1 MKIFKRLFKIG
12 QAEAHAAVNKL
23 EDPINLTEQ
32 GIRDMKEDL
41 DKALNSLAQV
51 KAMAIRAKRDVTEY
65 QDKARQYE
73 EKAILLLK
81 RAQSGDIE
89 AAEADR
95 LATEAL
101 TQKEN
106 NLKHTAQAMGEQ
118 QKYEESVDKLEGNIN
133 RLKSTINKW
142 ENELKTLKARVKVS
156 NATKSINKQMAQID
170 STDTIS
176 MLERMKDQVAQDEAL
191 AESYEEMANE
201 SRSIDEEIDRT
212 LDQSSKSDK
221 ARELEA
227 LKEKL
232 GIKKDDSSDKS

>member
-51 KAMAIRAKRDVTEY
+51 KAMAIRARKDVADY
-65 QDKARQYE
+65 QDKAKQYE
-73 EKAILLLK
+73 EKAVLLLK
-81 RAQSGDIE
+81 RAQTGDIDSL
-89 AAEADR
+89 EADR

-101 TQKEN
+101 NQKEN
-106 NLKHTAQAMGEQ
+106 NLKHTAQALGEQ
-118 QKYEESVDKLEGNIN
+118 KKYEESVEKLESNIN

-156 NATKSINKQMAQID
+156 NATKNINKQMAQID

-201 SRSIDEEIDRT
+201 TRSIDEEIDKT
-212 LDQSSKSDK
+212 LAESSKSDK

-232 GIKKDDSSDKS
+232 GIKKDNTSDQS